1 MEGGGE
7 RRERGRMEGQG
18 RGVGRKKEGETVLNE
33 EGEKEGEWR
42 HGEREAWREG

>member
-1 MEGGGE
+1 MEGGG
-7 RRERGRMEGQG
+7 RGGRGEGWRD